1 MVSTVWICIRGT
13 FSKNL
18 NDYSVHTIRI
28 SIDCLYFPAFASLNT
43 SVRVRF
49 EFKSD
54 GSSSSSSHVRFSVD
68 IDSPFSSLSFLQKK
82 QQQQGIIIIFLS
94 SKRWLTFSSVVRWLE
109 HSSVYLPPVLVLLDR
124 RHRKV
129 HHHSSTELNK
139 GKSDEKKNNSIQ
151 LCFLIWK

>member
-1 MVSTVWICIRGT
+1 MNLHTWNIFKKPKRLLCTYDSNFNRLSLLSSIC
-13 FSKNL
+13 F
-18 NDYSVHTIRI
+18 VEH
-28 SIDCLYFPAFASLNT
+28 F
-43 SVRVRF
+43 
-49 EFKSD
+49 
-54 GSSSSSSHVRFSVD
+54 SSSAFRIQIRQIFFFFFPCTFLRRYRFAVL
-68 IDSPFSSLSFLQKK
+68 IALFSIKK
-82 QQQQGIIIIFLS
+82 QQQQQQGIIMIFLS